1 MYNEIN
7 NTQVDDAQNIDV
19 VTPMYNIREYSDASL
34 RTSGSLS
41 QYYRDE
47 PALGKSGNIIYFPDD
62 NNNSA
67 SFKFKQKITRQ
78 TVNGDTK
85 DVEIMVPL
93 KYLSSF
99 WRTLEMPLLNCEI
112 SLQLQWTRKWIIA
125 SETAYNQNPIF
136 PVNDAK
142 FYVPV
147 IILSTQ
153 ETKEYSFKRTI
164 NWNKYLAKIINQ
176 AQSRYLDYLIDP
188 SFQEVNR
195 IFVLSFKDA
204 DGRESHKQ
212 YYLPTAGRKRL
223 YCYDRWKNLFW

>member
-1 MYNEIN
+1 
-7 NTQVDDAQNIDV
+7 
-19 VTPMYNIREYSDASL
+19 
-34 RTSGSLS
+34 
-41 QYYRDE
+41 
-47 PALGKSGNIIYFPDD
+47 
-62 NNNSA
+62 
-67 SFKFKQKITRQ
+67 
-78 TVNGDTK
+78 
-85 DVEIMVPL
+85 
-93 KYLSSF
+93 
-99 WRTLEMPLLNCEI
+99 MPLLNCEI

-164 NWNKYLAKIINQ
+164 NWNKFVAKITNQ

-204 DGRESHKQ
+204 DGHESHKQ
-212 YYLPTAGRKRL
+212 YYLPTAGKKRL